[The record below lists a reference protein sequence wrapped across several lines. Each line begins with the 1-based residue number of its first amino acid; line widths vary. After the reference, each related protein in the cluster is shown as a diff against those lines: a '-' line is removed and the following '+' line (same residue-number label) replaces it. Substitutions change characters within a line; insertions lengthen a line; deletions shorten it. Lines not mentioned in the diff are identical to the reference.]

1 MSSGLKR
8 VIAHWAVTTY
18 TASELSK
25 QHYHFIVEGD
35 GRVVAGKFKPEDN
48 IKPVKGK
55 YAAHTLNCNTGSI
68 GISCAAMA
76 GAESVTDYGEFP
88 ITRAQFNSMC
98 RKIAELCKKY
108 GIPVTAKTVLSH
120 AEVQSNLGIKQRGKW
135 DIAVLP
141 FAGLKTAKS
150 CGDLMR
156 KTVSGF
162 MAGTAPASKPEE
174 PKDEPRSQPNEFDS
188 IMHKGSRGQFVT
200 ELQQN
205 LNTLGYGPVM
215 VDGRFGDQTET
226 AVVAFQHDSGLK
238 PDGWAGPRTLEA
250 IGKAINDLETAP
262 KIAAAK
268 DVVDD
273 AASNGPISKT
283 EVAAGVVAV
292 SGAAKAADE
301 VKNAVDSARGLTES
315 LWALGPWILVGLLTV
330 AAGIY
335 IYYDRRRK
343 RLAANAAKAVM

>member
-108 GIPVTAKTVLSH
+108 DIPVTSKTVLSH
-120 AEVQSNLGIKQRGKW
+120 AEVQANLGIKQRGKW

-141 FAGLKTAKS
+141 FAGLTTAKS

-156 KTVSGF
+156 KTVSGL
-162 MAGTAPASKPEE
+162 MAGEAPATAEDE
-174 PKDEPRSQPNEFDS
+174 PKEKPRSQPNEFDS
-188 IMHKGSRGQFVT
+188 IMHKGSRSQFVT
-200 ELQQN
+200 KLQQN
-205 LNTLGYGPVM
+205 LNTLGYGPVK
-215 VDGRFGDQTET
+215 VDGVFGKETEA
-226 AVVAFQHDSGLK
+226 AVVQFQHDAGLK
-238 PDGWAGPRTLEA
+238 PDGWAGPNTLEA
-250 IGKAINDLETAP
+250 IGKAIKDRETAP

-273 AASNGPISKT
+273 AASKGISKT
-283 EVAAGVVAV
+283 EVITTVTGVGGVATV
-292 SGAAKAADE
+292 
-301 VKNAVDSARGLTES
+301 VKETVDSVKDGASS
-315 LWALGPWILVGLLTV
+315 LLSLGPWILLAFVIAGG
-330 AAGIY
+330 AAFVIW
-335 IYYDRRRK
+335 DRRRK
-343 RLAANAAKAVM
+343 RLAAIAAKAVM